1 MKRVF
6 AKMRKR
12 ELLFWITIYKNKVEQ
27 IPFRTV
33 KEVRYGANENQ
44 ILENRKLNLWHFEY
58 GKWQRKFHRNIIKL
72 LQKCIGLVF
81 SDHSRTNF
89 CPVRLFGSIWP
100 FLSFSFRNLLGTPKI
115 FEKPT
120 QATEKKSKLD
130 CSEWI
135 SNKSSLKRNSKNL

>member
-1 MKRVF
+1 
-6 AKMRKR
+6 MRKR

-33 KEVRYGANENQ
+33 KEVRYGANEKIENQ

-58 GKWQRKFHRNIIKL
+58 EKWQRKFHCNIIKL
-72 LQKCIGLVF
+72 HQKCIGLVLP
-81 SDHSRTNF
+81 DHSRTIF
-89 CPVRLFGSIWP
+89 WPVQLFGSIWP

-130 CSEWI
+130 CSEWV
-135 SNKSSLKRNSKNL
+135 SNKSSLKRNSENL